1 MIARRLSKLS
11 GASKTANILQL
22 SSITELMS
30 IAIAK
35 NAEHYTGHIIQDF
48 ETEWVDSDSV
58 LKINFDGSI
67 INAININGTDVSWIA
82 G

>member
-1 MIARRLSKLS
+1 
-11 GASKTANILQL
+11 
-22 SSITELMS
+22 MS